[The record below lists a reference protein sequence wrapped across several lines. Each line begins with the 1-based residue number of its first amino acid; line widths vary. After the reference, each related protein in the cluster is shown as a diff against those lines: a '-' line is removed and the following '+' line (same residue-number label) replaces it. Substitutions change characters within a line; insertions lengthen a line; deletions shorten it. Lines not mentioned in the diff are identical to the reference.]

1 MGIGDVMSVLIN
13 KKRCDNA
20 DACSCIEGCPTKAFY
35 WDSEKGTI
43 AVDNNLCI
51 NCRNC
56 MISCE
61 AGAVK
66 VARDEEE
73 YQKIK
78 TDYDE
83 DIMTVEELFQ
93 DRYGATLVEEK
104 YALDLGDLKEVVEN
118 SNKPLLIEFYSEEE
132 AKCLINSIPVKEIID
147 SISYPVS
154 YRKVNI
160 SNVND
165 LKEFGIEVLP
175 ALLIIENGKVIYKW
189 EQFVK
194 VTEKEMLLKD
204 IKEQLDFV
212 K

>member
-1 MGIGDVMSVLIN
+1 MSVLIN

-35 WDSEKGTI
+35 WDPEKETI

-78 TDYDE
+78 TEYDE

-93 DRYGATLVEEK
+93 DRYGATLIAEK
-104 YALDLGDLKEVVEN
+104 YALDLVDLKDVVEN
-118 SNKPLLIEFYSEEE
+118 SNKILLVEFYNEEE

-160 SNVND
+160 SDIRD
-165 LKEFGIEVLP
+165 LKEYEIKELP

-189 EQFVK
+189 EQFVNIN
-194 VTEKEMLLKD
+194 EKEILLKN
-204 IKEQLDFV
+204 IKETVNFV

>member
-35 WDSEKGTI
+35 WDPEKETI

-78 TDYDE
+78 TEYDE

-93 DRYGATLVEEK
+93 DRYGATLIAEK
-104 YALDLGDLKEVVEN
+104 YALDLVDLKDVVEN
-118 SNKPLLIEFYSEEE
+118 SNKILLVEFYNEEE

-160 SNVND
+160 SDIRD
-165 LKEFGIEVLP
+165 LKEYEIKELP

-189 EQFVK
+189 EQFVNIN
-194 VTEKEMLLKD
+194 EKEILLKN
-204 IKEQLDFV
+204 IKETVNFV